1 MTEDGGKQQ
10 VQPKPGQAPAAVSAA
25 GGRPTASTTQPLA
38 GTAQQQQQR
47 HQHSP
52 AASGLQGRVNSATGA
67 TAARLPQAMT
77 AQQRLNIR
85 SMLAT
90 TFHREGL
97 RGLYHGIGPTLV
109 GIVPYA
115 GLKFYVYQVCLPQPF
130 ASISDIVCVSCCAIQ
145 LGMHLHARHMCH
157 CMPSGVTLSAK
168 YAVWAVVTLSYALLP

>member
-25 GGRPTASTTQPLA
+25 GGRPTASPTQPLGGA
-38 GTAQQQQQR
+38 GQQQQR

-52 AASGLQGRVNSATGA
+52 AASGLQGRVSSAAGA
-67 TAARLPQAMT
+67 TEARLPRAMA

-115 GLKFYVYQVCLPQPF
+115 GLKFYVYQVRRGLCF
-130 ASISDIVCVSCCAIQ
+130 CSDERHRSHSI
-145 LGMHLHARHMCH
+145 LRWLH
-157 CMPSGVTLSAK
+157 
-168 YAVWAVVTLSYALLP
+168 W